1 MKRDEMYTSEFI
13 DSIQTLKG
21 DDSDQK
27 LFCKLLVSFF
37 AISDYL
43 NIHNGTRYTY
53 NTKKVNDLIQ
63 GGEAVKLTEGAIMLE
78 MFFKIMFK
86 VTDKNDGKKEVS
98 MTSAIVDTFT
108 TMMNLA
114 TALQSLSKIADIR
127 ELDRKENLIYDKM
140 KDEMKKSSSTRNH
153 IVSELVNLTQ
163 NSEAI
168 YKKAEKDSMD
178 MDFIK
183 GSMDFLRLLL
193 QFNESN

>member
-1 MKRDEMYTSEFI
+1 
-13 DSIQTLKG
+13 
-21 DDSDQK
+21 
-27 LFCKLLVSFF
+27 
-37 AISDYL
+37 
-43 NIHNGTRYTY
+43 
-53 NTKKVNDLIQ
+53 
-63 GGEAVKLTEGAIMLE
+63 
-78 MFFKIMFK
+78 MFK
-86 VTDKNDGKKEVS
+86 VTDKKDGNKETS

-127 ELDRKENLIYDKM
+127 ELDRKENLIYEKM
-140 KDEMKKSSSTRNH
+140 RTEMKKSSDTRNH